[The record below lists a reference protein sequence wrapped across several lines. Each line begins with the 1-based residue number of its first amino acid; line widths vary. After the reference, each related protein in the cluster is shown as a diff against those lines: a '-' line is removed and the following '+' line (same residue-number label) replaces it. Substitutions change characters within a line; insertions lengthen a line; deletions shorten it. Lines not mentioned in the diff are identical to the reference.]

1 MTPWQV
7 HVQPPRQ
14 GSSHAK
20 SGVPCQDAAWTEKTE
35 FAVTAAL
42 CDGLGSLEYSQIAA
56 RAAACAAAR
65 LVSSRISEILAERGC
80 LFLREQEL
88 EALRRDV
95 LAGAREAVAEEAA
108 RSGLSASEMDCTL
121 LLACLTLD
129 GKRVLFG
136 QLGDGAVCAIQKNRG
151 VLLRARENPNRAT
164 SNETATVCSPDAEKW
179 FGLQL
184 FQFETAGRTL
194 DGFLLTTDGLQ
205 NEIYSRAGNVLRRAE
220 WYANAVSAL
229 GTDEC
234 TEAIAARWDTLASD
248 ERFGFTDDMSLIAV
262 VRRGVVFELPEDV
275 NWLCACGRRNRLESS
290 RCESCGKDFL
300 RVYKGLN
307 FKAMPVSK
315 RAFFARLNEDPA
327 EELRVLLDH
336 STYPLEFTPDVFPAS
351 RRPEPDS
358 RTSQEASGAPAAP
371 APASSPEASRVQ
383 AAPAVHSFA
392 APAPASAVSSE
403 ASRASGAPAA
413 RNPASSV
420 PPAVSP
426 AAAPS
431 WAAPAEKIFRP
442 QPENPD
448 SFSRASDAPAA
459 RTPAS
464 SGPPAVSPAA
474 APSWAAPAE
483 KIFRPQPENPDSF
496 SRAPEAARAPIRK
509 KGGGPTAPCPWCAG
523 APCCRNAAP
532 PPAPSFVERLR
543 ARILR
548 QRGLL
553 PKRPCGC
560 TPDPLSGVK
569 PCGRTVSPAFCA
581 QHCGRTEPSGG
592 KEKQEPEPASGE
604 PRHSGLS
611 REMRRFLNRLLLL
624 SIAACAVL
632 LLILLLRLLW
642 FLPV

>member
-108 RSGLSASEMDCTL
+108 RFGLSASEMDCTL

-129 GKRVLFG
+129 GQWVLFG

-179 FGLQL
+179 FDLQL
-184 FQFETAGRTL
+184 FPFKTAGRPL

-229 GTDEC
+229 GTDKC

-300 RVYKGLN
+300 RVYKGVN

-351 RRPEPDS
+351 RRPEPDG
-358 RTSQEASGAPAAP
+358 RTSQEASGAPAVP
-371 APASSPEASRVQ
+371 VSPAS
-383 AAPAVHSFA
+383 AAYPSA
-392 APAPASAVSSE
+392 APAPASAASSE
-403 ASRASGAPAA
+403 ASRAPGAPA
-413 RNPASSV
+413 PCH
-420 PPAVSP
+420 
-426 AAAPS
+426 
-431 WAAPAEKIFRP
+431 
-442 QPENPD
+442 
-448 SFSRASDAPAA
+448 
-459 RTPAS
+459 PAS

-483 KIFRPQPENPDSF
+483 KTFRPQPENPDSF
-496 SRAPEAARAPIRK
+496 SRASAASHAPGRK
-509 KGGGPTAPCPWCAG
+509 KGGGPAAPCPWCAG
-523 APCCRNAAP
+523 APCCRTAAP
-532 PPAPSFVERLR
+532 PPAPTFVERLR

-592 KEKQEPEPASGE
+592 SEKQEPEPADGE

-611 REMRRFLNRLLLL
+611 REMQRFLNRLLLL

-642 FLPV
+642 HLPV

>member
-95 LAGAREAVAEEAA
+95 LAGTREAVAEEAA
-108 RSGLSASEMDCTL
+108 RFGLSSSEMDCTL

-129 GKRVLFG
+129 GQWVLFG

-179 FGLQL
+179 FDLQL
-184 FQFETAGRTL
+184 FPFKTAGRPL

-300 RVYKGLN
+300 RVYKGVN

-358 RTSQEASGAPAAP
+358 RTSQEASGAPAAS
-371 APASSPEASRVQ
+371 APASSPEASRIQ
-383 AAPAVHSFA
+383 AASAAHPSA

-403 ASRASGAPAA
+403 ASRA
-413 RNPASSV
+413 
-420 PPAVSP
+420 
-426 AAAPS
+426 PS
-431 WAAPAEKIFRP
+431 
-442 QPENPD
+442 
-448 SFSRASDAPAA
+448 
-459 RTPAS
+459 
-464 SGPPAVSPAA
+464 
-474 APSWAAPAE
+474 
-483 KIFRPQPENPDSF
+483 
-496 SRAPEAARAPIRK
+496 RK

-592 KEKQEPEPASGE
+592 SEKQEPEPADGE

>member
-108 RSGLSASEMDCTL
+108 RFGLSASEMDCTL

-129 GKRVLFG
+129 GQWVLFG

-179 FGLQL
+179 FDLQL
-184 FQFETAGRTL
+184 FPFKTAGRPL

-229 GTDEC
+229 GTDKC

-358 RTSQEASGAPAAP
+358 RTSQEASGAPAVPISP
-371 APASSPEASRVQ
+371 APAAHPS
-383 AAPAVHSFA
+383 A
-392 APAPASAVSSE
+392 APAPASAASSE

-413 RNPASSV
+413 SSAAAFPGASRASGAPAPCHPASSV
-420 PPAVSP
+420 PSA
-426 AAAPS
+426 
-431 WAAPAEKIFRP
+431 
-442 QPENPD
+442 
-448 SFSRASDAPAA
+448 
-459 RTPAS
+459 
-464 SGPPAVSPAA
+464 
-474 APSWAAPAE
+474 
-483 KIFRPQPENPDSF
+483 
-496 SRAPEAARAPIRK
+496 AARAPIRK

-592 KEKQEPEPASGE
+592 SEKQEPEPASGE

>member
-95 LAGAREAVAEEAA
+95 LAGAREAVAEEAE
-108 RSGLSASEMDCTL
+108 RFGLSASEMDCTL

-229 GTDEC
+229 GTDKC

-300 RVYKGLN
+300 RVYKSLN

-358 RTSQEASGAPAAP
+358 RTSQEASGAPAVPVSP
-371 APASSPEASRVQ
+371 APAAHPS
-383 AAPAVHSFA
+383 A
-392 APAPASAVSSE
+392 APAPASAASSE

-413 RNPASSV
+413 RILASSI
-420 PPAVSP
+420 
-426 AAAPS
+426 PS
-431 WAAPAEKIFRP
+431 A
-442 QPENPD
+442 
-448 SFSRASDAPAA
+448 
-459 RTPAS
+459 
-464 SGPPAVSPAA
+464 
-474 APSWAAPAE
+474 
-483 KIFRPQPENPDSF
+483 
-496 SRAPEAARAPIRK
+496 AARAPSRK

-523 APCCRNAAP
+523 APCCRTAAP
-532 PPAPSFVERLR
+532 PPQPTFIERLR

>member
-229 GTDEC
+229 GTDKC

-358 RTSQEASGAPAAP
+358 RTSQEAPC
-371 APASSPEASRVQ
+371 
-383 AAPAVHSFA
+383 H
-392 APAPASAVSSE
+392 
-403 ASRASGAPAA
+403 
-413 RNPASSV
+413 PASSV
-420 PPAVSP
+420 PSAVSP

-431 WAAPAEKIFRP
+431 RAAPAEKTFRP
-442 QPENPD
+442 QQEDPD
-448 SFSRASDAPAA
+448 GFSRTPDAPAA
-459 RTPAS
+459 RILAS
-464 SGPPAVSPAA
+464 SIPPA
-474 APSWAAPAE
+474 
-483 KIFRPQPENPDSF
+483 
-496 SRAPEAARAPIRK
+496 AARAPGRK

-523 APCCRNAAP
+523 APCCRTAAP
-532 PPAPSFVERLR
+532 PPQPTFIERLR

-592 KEKQEPEPASGE
+592 SEKQEPEPADGE

>member
-108 RSGLSASEMDCTL
+108 RFGLSASEMDCTL

-129 GKRVLFG
+129 GQWVLFG

-179 FGLQL
+179 FDLQL
-184 FQFETAGRTL
+184 FPFKTAGRPL

-229 GTDEC
+229 GTDKC

-351 RRPEPDS
+351 RRPEPDG
-358 RTSQEASGAPAAP
+358 RTSQEASGAPAVPVSPASAAYPSAAPAPASAASSEASRAPAAP

-383 AAPAVHSFA
+383 AASA
-392 APAPASAVSSE
+392 AHPCVAPTPASAVSSE
-403 ASRASGAPAA
+403 AS
-413 RNPASSV
+413 
-420 PPAVSP
+420 
-426 AAAPS
+426 
-431 WAAPAEKIFRP
+431 
-442 QPENPD
+442 
-448 SFSRASDAPAA
+448 
-459 RTPAS
+459 
-464 SGPPAVSPAA
+464 
-474 APSWAAPAE
+474 
-483 KIFRPQPENPDSF
+483 
-496 SRAPEAARAPIRK
+496 RAPIRK

-592 KEKQEPEPASGE
+592 SEKQEPEPADGE

>member
-95 LAGAREAVAEEAA
+95 LAGAREAVSEEAE
-108 RSGLSASEMDCTL
+108 RFGLSSSEMDCTL

-129 GKRVLFG
+129 GQWVLFG

-184 FQFETAGRTL
+184 FPFKTAGRPL

-448 SFSRASDAPAA
+448 SFSRA
-459 RTPAS
+459 
-464 SGPPAVSPAA
+464 
-474 APSWAAPAE
+474 
-483 KIFRPQPENPDSF
+483 
-496 SRAPEAARAPIRK
+496 PEAARAPIRK
-509 KGGGPTAPCPWCAG
+509 KGGGPAAPCPWCAG

-553 PKRPCGC
+553 PKRPCGL

-592 KEKQEPEPASGE
+592 KEKQEPEPADGE

-624 SIAACAVL
+624 SIAACTVL

-642 FLPV
+642 FLPG